1 MFDLKSITNRIT
13 NLKLYVVIA
22 IVLSLVSCSKLPDQ
36 NPEVAQSAITSES
49 MNFAGSWN
57 ANGTRRS
64 IALGNI
70 RRSSIIELKGTMLL
84 TGEAK
89 PGVGFRA
96 ELIALADSETGLMG
110 RSVWTDERGDQLF
123 SEVKGE
129 GDAANNHIEGTFLG
143 GTGRYAG
150 VTGSYEYSWQFVIET
165 EDGKIQGRAV
175 NLKGHAQIG
184 QPSSGGVAQ

>member
-13 NLKLYVVIA
+13 NLKLYVAIA

-49 MNFAGSWN
+49 MNVAGSWN

-64 IALGNI
+64 IALGNT

-150 VTGSYEYSWQFVIET
+150 VTGSYEYSWQFVIEA

>member
-13 NLKLYVVIA
+13 NLKLYVAIA
-22 IVLSLVSCSKLPDQ
+22 IVLSLVSCSKLPNQ
-36 NPEVAQSAITSES
+36 NPKVSQSAITSES

-96 ELIALADSETGLMG
+96 ELIALADSETGLVG
-110 RSVWTDERGDQLF
+110 RSVWTDEHGDQLF

-129 GDAANNHIEGTFLG
+129 GDVANNHIEGAFLG

-150 VTGSYEYSWQFVIET
+150 VTGIYEYSWQFVIEA

-175 NLKGHAQIG
+175 NLKGHVQIG
-184 QPSSGGVAQ
+184 QTSTGGVVQ

>member
-1 MFDLKSITNRIT
+1 MFSFKSIVIGIT
-13 NLKLYVVIA
+13 NLNRYVAIA
-22 IVLSLVSCSKLPDQ
+22 IILSLVSCSKLPE
-36 NPEVAQSAITSES
+36 PSPVVSKSAVATES
-49 MNFAGSWN
+49 MKFAGSWN

-89 PGVGFRA
+89 PGAGFRA

-150 VTGSYEYSWQFVIET
+150 VTGGYEYSWQFVIET

-175 NLKGHAQIG
+175 NLKGHVQIG
-184 QPSSGGVAQ
+184 QTTSGGVVQ

>member
-13 NLKLYVVIA
+13 NLKLYVAIA

-96 ELIALADSETGLMG
+96 ELIALADSETGLVG

-150 VTGSYEYSWQFVIET
+150 VTGSYEYSWQFVIEA